1 MGPARARYYTSGVI
15 AKMLAD
21 GAPFVALKLNAGTDI
36 NVLGTPAQV
45 ETFAREWP
53 GAESKR
59 FVFDLDHTLVTGPRT
74 PGDFSTCEPIARNVE
89 MCRAVHGAGHTVI
102 IATERRGGDDVG
114 QATIENLRR
123 LNVPYDELVFGK
135 PSGDVIVD
143 DLACDPLLGDLQKQT
158 GFYLPLKQ
166 ASSTASN
173 RGKMSDL
180 AGAQSERARSSFNL
194 GLVIGSVFG
203 ATLTLSVLKAARLG
217 RGKI

>member
-1 MGPARARYYTSGVI
+1 
-15 AKMLAD
+15 MLAD

-45 ETFAREWP
+45 EAFSREWP
-53 GAESKR
+53 ATEPKR

-102 IATERRGGDDVG
+102 IATERQGAGDVG
-114 QATIENLRR
+114 EATIENLRR

-135 PSGDVIVD
+135 PSGDVIID

-166 ASSTASN
+166 ASSKASN

-180 AGAQSERARSSFNL
+180 VGAQSERARSSFNL
-194 GLVIGSVFG
+194 GVMLGSVLG
-203 ATLTLSVLKAARLG
+203 ATLTLSILKAVKLG
-217 RGKI
+217 RGKM